1 MKIDKTALPTIM
13 AVLKLLQYH
22 AARSKGQGDFHRN
35 IRGSKSP
42 NKLIKQVLSELD
54 SSSIDILKKILVS
67 MALMTNGNVDTVRD
81 PSKFRKKDAESL
93 EKAMSIFVEEVF
105 MAAGGDI
112 KRLATKEDY
121 SLAKSILPII
131 SKAKMDREKLVS
143 LLKGD
148 YQIPATDGVLLNPG
162 KRQVDVSKDLKVA
175 DVLYRGLHSMSYKTI
190 IFLLF
195 NPKPSWDITR
205 AVSTS
210 ESKRISLAFAKK
222 GTTGWGVFFHIAN
235 ANRQGF
241 HVGEM
246 SWFGNE
252 KEYLLAGKLQVRASN
267 IKLKCFRE
275 VDGKL
280 LWDTWL
286 IKSKGGEVTVDTN
299 KETLTGKEASNL
311 ILKMM
316 FTEQGSLNSFEYN
329 GEKWTYKDG
338 ENMIEVF
345 CAVDPEKTKE
355 PLDEMSSMG
364 GGAVQGYGAPLGS
377 KEDNETFNK
386 KQEREQRLKGDK
398 LIEMYS
404 TGAVK
409 GQSVVK
415 NVTGEEEH
423 EGHVERSQ
431 HQGLKNVM
439 EDDEQEINQESKNYK
454 LKFMRNPRKNGI
466 I

>member
-1 MKIDKTALPTIM
+1 
-13 AVLKLLQYH
+13 
-22 AARSKGQGDFHRN
+22 
-35 IRGSKSP
+35 
-42 NKLIKQVLSELD
+42 
-54 SSSIDILKKILVS
+54 
-67 MALMTNGNVDTVRD
+67 
-81 PSKFRKKDAESL
+81 
-93 EKAMSIFVEEVF
+93 
-105 MAAGGDI
+105 
-112 KRLATKEDY
+112 
-121 SLAKSILPII
+121 
-131 SKAKMDREKLVS
+131 
-143 LLKGD
+143 
-148 YQIPATDGVLLNPG
+148 
-162 KRQVDVSKDLKVA
+162 
-175 DVLYRGLHSMSYKTI
+175 
-190 IFLLF
+190 
-195 NPKPSWDITR
+195 
-205 AVSTS
+205 
-210 ESKRISLAFAKK
+210 
-222 GTTGWGVFFHIAN
+222 
-235 ANRQGF
+235 
-241 HVGEM
+241 
-246 SWFGNE
+246 
-252 KEYLLAGKLQVRASN
+252 
-267 IKLKCFRE
+267 
-275 VDGKL
+275 
-280 LWDTWL
+280 
-286 IKSKGGEVTVDTN
+286 
-299 KETLTGKEASNL
+299 
-311 ILKMM
+311 M

-345 CAVDPEKTKE
+345 CVVDPEKTKE